1 MSTPSRAPSARPAA
15 CAASP
20 AGARLALALATVVA
34 VVAMPRGA
42 WLAYAAA
49 AAAVL
54 AAARLAR
61 VRLRDVG
68 RRLVVAA
75 PFVVGVAGLAWLQRG
90 GGVAAG
96 TLVAKSAVCVL
107 AMAVLTASTP
117 FADLLDVLRRLRV
130 PALLVTTLGL
140 TERYLAVLG
149 EEAARLRRARRART
163 FAGSRRAAWTSAATV
178 AAHLFVRTTLRAERV
193 HAAMTA
199 RGGR

>member
-1 MSTPSRAPSARPAA
+1 VSPPPRAPSAPAA
-15 CAASP
+15 TRRRVP

-34 VVAMPRGA
+34 VVALPRGA
-42 WLAYAAA
+42 WLAYGAAA
-49 AAAVL
+49 TAVL
-54 AAARLAR
+54 AAALVAR

-68 RRLVVAA
+68 RRLLVAA
-75 PFVVGVAGLAWLQRG
+75 PFVGGVAGLAFLQRG
-90 GGVAAG
+90 GGTAAG
-96 TLVAKSAVCVL
+96 SLVAKSAVCVL

-117 FADLLDVLRRLRV
+117 FAHLLDVLRRLRV

-163 FAGSRRAAWTSAATV
+163 FVGSRGAAWTSAAGV
-178 AAHLFVRTTLRAERV
+178 AAHLFVRTTVRAERI

-199 RGGR
+199 RGAR